1 MKACRADR
9 EVVFTFGVHRFWAL
23 ILLLSGGSLRESGFK
38 IEVRR
43 IGLGMERVGLGLLAV
58 G

>member
-1 MKACRADR
+1 M
-9 EVVFTFGVHRFWAL
+9 FTFGVHRFWAL